1 MCVCVCVCGLYLRL
15 LPHTSLGGSC
25 LWMISVSISI
35 SSLLDGSCHREYH
48 DCLVTISRLNH
59 SREMIFRQ
67 KLGKLKFHI
76 EAIATV
82 L

>member
-1 MCVCVCVCGLYLRL
+1 MCVCVCGLYLRL